1 MRNKNNNYLSKRVIP
16 SISIDQMF
24 QKIVPA
30 CLILTITILYILFL
44 YRNGSTIWT
53 EHNSFHVQDTISTN
67 IHKDAGQS
75 TVAERELRI
84 QQGIAQEIL
93 RFHVIANSDSNED
106 QALKLK
112 VKDAVTQAL
121 KPKLEDAND
130 IADARNMVAEELGN
144 LEELSNNI
152 IKENGFTYDDLEGW
166 GGDVQFT
173 SPTDGANAFRDGQ
186 VNAITASSVPKNPYL
201 MDVSTTRDIV
211 LLPVEESAAKNLEK
225 FGYVPGVIPANSYR
239 GQEEDVPS
247 IYDSVLLIVNK
258 NVDEEI
264 VYQITKIL
272 CENKEKWV
280 TVHSMWNE
288 FEPSASANVD
298 IPIHPGA
305 QRYYDEMG
313 Y

>member
-152 IKENGFTYDDLEGW
+152 IKENGFTY
-166 GGDVQFT
+166 
-173 SPTDGANAFRDGQ
+173 
-186 VNAITASSVPKNPYL
+186 TASASIEKGYFPLKVYGDLTLPPGEYEAVRIELGSASGKNWWCIMFPPL
-201 MDVSTTRDIV
+201 CFVDTTY
-211 LLPVEESAAKNLEK
+211 N
-225 FGYVPGVIPANSYR
+225 VIPESSK
-239 GQEEDVPS
+239 EELKYVLTEEE
-247 IYDSVLLIVNK
+247 YDSLFSEK
-258 NVDEEI
+258 KD
-264 VYQITKIL
+264 
-272 CENKEKWV
+272 KEKVKVKVSFKLFSWLDK
-280 TVHSMWNE
+280 WLE
-288 FEPSASANVD
+288 D
-298 IPIHPGA
+298 
-305 QRYYDEMG
+305 
-313 Y
+313 